1 MQRLAS
7 LSTLG
12 LLVLSLLLGCRQSE
26 PPTSTTSTSPPSV
39 APPQISVRVATP
51 EEFDAVLKQ
60 CRSRVVLVDF
70 WATWCGPCVKEFP
83 EVQALA
89 RKYLEDVALITVSL
103 DEPDQR
109 EAVLAFLTEH
119 NATSHNLISQF
130 GPNGPSFDKFGIE
143 NGAIPAIHIF
153 DRHGNL
159 IEKLSSGDPTQP
171 AFTIADLEKA
181 LVGALGRP

>member
-1 MQRLAS
+1 LVLLLLAGCREASPPADSTAPPPAVVPPQVAMRVAS
-7 LSTLG
+7 LEDF
-12 LLVLSLLLGCRQSE
+12 QE
-26 PPTSTTSTSPPSV
+26 
-39 APPQISVRVATP
+39 
-51 EEFDAVLKQ
+51 VLKQ
-60 CRSRVVLVDF
+60 CRSRVVLVDY

-89 RKYLEDVALITVSL
+89 RKYPDDVALITVSL

-109 EAVLAFLTEH
+109 EAVLEFLTKQ

-130 GPNGPSFDKFGIE
+130 GAAGPSFENFGIE
-143 NGAIPAIHIF
+143 NGAIPAIHLY

-159 IEKLSSGDPTQP
+159 IEKLSSGDPTKP
-171 AFTIADLEKA
+171 SFTMADLETA